1 MDELLKQYGQLPES
15 LNDDTQS
22 DYGVAPAGYVGCNA
36 DGVSCADFSGCGSED
51 CGDDNCWGDVGQQP
65 CGDCDDCSDCSDCSD
80 CTDIPKPDPAK
91 SMTAYSTKT
100 TIYGRVTAVSGA
112 DYYLVAYRLAQE
124 TTATWIEADGLN
136 YEITGLTPGTEYVVN
151 YRGVN
156 DGGHGSVG
164 AGWHVWTKSA
174 GSVYIF
180 DGSWIIA
187 TPYIYDGN
195 SWVEHTS
202 MIYDNQYG
210 EWKEGTS

>member
-1 MDELLKQYGQLPES
+1 MDELLKRYGQLPES
-15 LNDDTQS
+15 LSENQSS
-22 DYGVAPAGYVGCNA
+22 DYGIMPTATCPDCGSTDTCNL
-36 DGVSCADFSGCGSED
+36 DESGCGSED
-51 CGDDNCWGDVGQQP
+51 CGDTGCYGDVCSSDGGWQP
-65 CGDCDDCSDCSDCSD
+65 CEDTCSD
-80 CTDIPKPDPAK
+80 CTDIPKPDPAT

-156 DGGHGSVG
+156 DGGHGNVG

-187 TPYIYDGN
+187 TPYIYDGS